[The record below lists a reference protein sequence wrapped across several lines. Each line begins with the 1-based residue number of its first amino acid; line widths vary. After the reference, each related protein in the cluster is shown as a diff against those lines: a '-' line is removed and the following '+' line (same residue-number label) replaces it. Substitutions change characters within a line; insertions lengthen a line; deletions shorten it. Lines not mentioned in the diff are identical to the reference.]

1 MKLEDPKVDV
11 MTLDYVPTIWDTF
24 TRKVTLDNGNLVE
37 VDVWDTE
44 GKNFNTIL
52 LLHHII
58 ILYDL
63 LSAFSRNKSSRLKH
77 ILQQ

>member
-24 TRKVTLDNGNLVE
+24 TKKVTLENGNLVE

-44 GKNFNTIL
+44 GKNFNSTL
-52 LLHHII
+52 LLHFII

-63 LSAFSRNKSSRLKH
+63 YNAFKQLK
-77 ILQQ
+77 

>member
-24 TRKVTLDNGNLVE
+24 TKKVTLENGNLVE

-44 GKNFNTIL
+44 GKNFNSTL
-52 LLHHII
+52 LLHFII

-63 LSAFSRNKSSRLKH
+63 YSAFKQLK
-77 ILQQ
+77 